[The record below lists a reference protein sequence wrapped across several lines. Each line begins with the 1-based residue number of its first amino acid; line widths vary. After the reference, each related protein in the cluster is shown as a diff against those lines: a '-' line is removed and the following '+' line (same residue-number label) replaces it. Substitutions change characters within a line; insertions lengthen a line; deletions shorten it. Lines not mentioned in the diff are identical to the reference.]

1 MAVNLGDLPTW
12 FADIGTVGALGAALW
27 QIRTER
33 NLRHKRDQKEQAS
46 APPRAGKAHFRCH
59 RTRRP
64 DGQAVGPTRAHCDLP
79 DKRLPEP
86 VYRLVIAIVAVQ
98 GLMPRTIDSWL
109 GRDDRPQPITTAS
122 ILPGGT
128 YRAWVG
134 GIGWAM
140 GSGFNRPGIDCG
152 LHRPERLSLD
162 SPGHW
167 RA

>member
-79 DKRLPEP
+79 DKRLP
-86 VYRLVIAIVAVQ
+86 RAGVQ
-98 GLMPRTIDSWL
+98 ARHRNRRRSGAHAADHRELARKGRPSAADHDCQHLAGRHLPRL
-109 GRDDRPQPITTAS
+109 GRRDR
-122 ILPGGT
+122 LGYGL
-128 YRAWVG
+128 
-134 GIGWAM
+134 GI
-140 GSGFNRPGIDCG
+140 
-152 LHRPERLSLD
+152 
-162 SPGHW
+162 
-167 RA
+167 